1 MGVLYTIGHSN
12 HGIAAFTGLL
22 TGAGAD
28 LVVDVRSVP
37 HSRRFPQF
45 AKKALTN
52 ALAEAG
58 IGYRWMG
65 DTLGGLKHRRD
76 AATFE
81 QVAASPAF
89 RDALDTLVA
98 LVQGATPALMCA
110 EREPMACHRTILIA
124 RHLRDRPVTLRHI
137 LGDGRIE
144 EHADFE
150 ARLVRQTRLARAGDG
165 PLFDAPAPAAQAD
178 PVAAAYAE
186 RAARMARDAA

>member
-12 HGIAAFTGLL
+12 HAIDAFRALL
-22 TGAGAD
+22 AGAGVD

-52 ALAEAG
+52 ALAEHG

-76 AATFE
+76 AATFD

-98 LVQGATPALMCA
+98 LAQAATPVLMCA

-124 RHLRDRPVTLRHI
+124 RHLRERPVTLRHI
-137 LGDGRIE
+137 LGDGRVE
-144 EHADFE
+144 LQADFE
-150 ARLVRQTRLARAGDG
+150 ARLVRQTRVSASA
-165 PLFDAPAPAAQAD
+165 DAPLLGETPPAD
-178 PVAAAYAE
+178 PVEAAYAE
-186 RAARMARDAA
+186 RAARMARAAAG